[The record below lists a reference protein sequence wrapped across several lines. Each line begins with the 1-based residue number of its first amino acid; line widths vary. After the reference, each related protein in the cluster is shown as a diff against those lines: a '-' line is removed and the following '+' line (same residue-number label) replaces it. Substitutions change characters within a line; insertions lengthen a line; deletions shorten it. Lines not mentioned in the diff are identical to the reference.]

1 MAKQTIKK
9 GDKVQVIAGNSKGKI
24 ATVVSVDSKSA
35 KVIVEGVAL
44 ATKHLKPTSS
54 TPNGSIVKKEM
65 PIHVS
70 NVQLLDSNGHVTRV
84 SRRINKEG
92 KTERFSLKTGNTI

>member
-9 GDKVQVIAGNSKGKI
+9 GDQVKVIAGNSRGKI
-24 ATVVSVDSKSA
+24 ATVVSVDPKSE

-70 NVQLLDSNGHVTRV
+70 NVQLMDASGIVTRV
-84 SRRINKEG
+84 SRRVNKEG